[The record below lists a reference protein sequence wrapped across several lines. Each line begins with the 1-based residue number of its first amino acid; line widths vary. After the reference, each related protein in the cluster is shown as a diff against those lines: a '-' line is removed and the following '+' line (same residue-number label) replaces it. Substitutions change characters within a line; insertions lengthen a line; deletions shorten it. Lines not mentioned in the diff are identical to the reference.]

1 MVMNGE
7 YMENL
12 NDLKRCFS
20 LEELLYSYYNGELE
34 IFLDKI
40 GEQEKAEQIR
50 NISEKTHRKKV
61 CKNAV
66 NYGKI

>member
-1 MVMNGE
+1 MNGE

-34 IFLDKI
+34 VFLDKI
-40 GEQEKAEQIR
+40 GEQEKAKQIR

-61 CKNAV
+61 CKNEV

>member
-34 IFLDKI
+34 VFLDKI
-40 GEQEKAEQIR
+40 GE
-50 NISEKTHRKKV
+50 
-61 CKNAV
+61 
-66 NYGKI
+66 

>member
-34 IFLDKI
+34 VFLDKI
-40 GEQEKAEQIR
+40 GEQEKQSK
-50 NISEKTHRKKV
+50 SEIFL
-61 CKNAV
+61 
-66 NYGKI
+66 KIMHCF